1 MKKQLLK
8 YAKLSP
14 AIVQAVG
21 LFRSVKPGARE
32 QRLEVEYEAKDKL
45 LYRFDGPCLL
55 GVDDMRVMQ
64 GIIAIACA
72 QNVEFTSRFDAESG
86 DQFEKITMLLSRKL
100 DMHTTYDE
108 LARMIGYS
116 ASGSGADMTIRNALE
131 RLSTVRISIE
141 PTGRTRRH
149 TFNAGHIFE
158 RLSSDDTNKLVA
170 VKICPLL
177 AFAVLGGPGTY
188 MRSDLVEARKLK
200 TDSSRLLH
208 MHLSWLTPGNSFKIK
223 TDTLVS
229 YVYGKEKVTADAQR
243 KRRARAI
250 EGLKKLASELGWIVT
265 QNRSVFQV
273 TRPSPRTQK
282 AST

>member
-1 MKKQLLK
+1 MKRHLLQ

-32 QRLEVEYEAKDKL
+32 QRLEVEYESKDKL
-45 LYRFDGPCLL
+45 LYRFAGPCLL

-72 QNVEFTSRFDAESG
+72 QNVDFTSRFDAESG

-100 DMHTTYDE
+100 DMRTTYDE

-131 RLSTVRISIE
+131 RLSNVRISVE
-141 PTGRTRRH
+141 PAQRARRH
-149 TFNAGHIFE
+149 IFDAGHIFE
-158 RLSSDDTNKLVA
+158 RLPSDDKNKLVA
-170 VKICPLL
+170 VKISPLL

-200 TDSSRLLH
+200 KDISRLLH
-208 MHLSWLTPGNSFKIK
+208 MHLSWLPLGKPFKIK

-250 EGLKKLASELGWIVT
+250 AGLKTLERELQWTVI
-265 QNRSVFQV
+265 QNRSVFLIL
-273 TRPSPRTQK
+273 RPSRDTK
-282 AST
+282 